1 MNEYNYK
8 RIDAF
13 TSGNSSG
20 NPAGVVYLRHDETIS
35 EEQMQAIARQEKG
48 IVSEVVFCRPLKPDL
63 YELKYYSSECEVEF
77 CGHGTIACMY
87 ELIKNDSELMKYD
100 TFTIRTSKGDLPVF
114 NEISRSD
121 SVFITAPVPQYI
133 GCRISRQEIADSLGI
148 SIDRLNSD
156 FDADI
161 INGGLITLLV
171 PVKSLDDILKLYP
184 DFDKLQ
190 QFCLSQQVDIV
201 LVFSSEVYDIN
212 NRFRTR
218 VFAPKYGYLEDPATG
233 SGNSAFGYYLLQ
245 RDLWDGSGIISIE
258 QGPSRDNPNVV
269 KLGSKHNRE
278 LQQVIFG
285 GGAKAR

>member
-1 MNEYNYK
+1 MNEHNYK

-35 EEQMQAIARQEKG
+35 EDQMQVIARQEKG
-48 IVSEVVFCRPLKPDL
+48 IVSEVVFCRPIETAL

-87 ELIKNDSELMKYD
+87 ELIKNESDLMKFD
-100 TFTIRTSKGDLPVF
+100 TLTIRTEKGDLPVF
-114 NEISRSD
+114 NDIGRSD
-121 SVFITAPVPQYI
+121 SVFITAPAPVYI
-133 GCRISRQEIADSLGI
+133 GCHISRQEIADSLGI
-148 SIDRLNSD
+148 STDGLNPD
-156 FDADI
+156 FEVDI
-161 INGGLITLLV
+161 INGGLITLIV
-171 PVKSLDDILKLYP
+171 PVKSLDNILKLDP
-184 DFDKLQ
+184 DYAGLR

-201 LVFSSEVYDIN
+201 LVFSTEVFDIN

-245 RDLWDGSGIISIE
+245 RGLWDGGNVISIE

-269 KLGSKHNRE
+269 KLGSKYNHD
-278 LQQVIFG
+278 QQHVIFG
-285 GGAKAR
+285 GRAKAR